1 MFNVTVCD
9 NALNEVMDAE
19 RFNSSVAFNHT
30 HGSKGSWDRPERF
43 AQPAVPLH
51 EQFLAGVRK
60 RHSEFYDELVE
71 RTYPESG
78 LAPFDG
84 DCEIWFEESKDRAMI
99 IPKMSNHLTMDDL
112 PDTGDT
118 DLIYQIQSTGD
129 MYVFCNGE
137 YREYNPYREDKVATP
152 NNRVIIEDASAFLP
166 HGGRGPLAMVYNIH
180 ALRRD
185 LQMKEAMGWSFM
197 DMTPKGLIA
206 ASEPLAVQRSKYFR
220 HSHKAL
226 LDQMRQYLRV
236 KGVLNKEYVDA
247 LGRIGVDVWYTN
259 HEFGFKDGDFV
270 VVFA

>member
-1 MFNVTVCD
+1 
-9 NALNEVMDAE
+9 
-19 RFNSSVAFNHT
+19 
-30 HGSKGSWDRPERF
+30 
-43 AQPAVPLH
+43 
-51 EQFLAGVRK
+51 
-60 RHSEFYDELVE
+60 
-71 RTYPESG
+71 
-78 LAPFDG
+78 
-84 DCEIWFEESKDRAMI
+84 
-99 IPKMSNHLTMDDL
+99 
-112 PDTGDT
+112 
-118 DLIYQIQSTGD
+118 
-129 MYVFCNGE
+129 
-137 YREYNPYREDKVATP
+137 
-152 NNRVIIEDASAFLP
+152 
-166 HGGRGPLAMVYNIH
+166 MVYNIH